1 MPKKSYALRN
11 RRGYMD
17 STFDEGLRIVLQW
30 MELRRQRWERQVL
43 TWRKE
48 LYMLTRLLKA
58 RVRDYEPDYT
68 GTYLPAGIIRRYLPT
83 GTYIGHGPLSSAKKE
98 LDVMLFSI
106 QNANIGFGRA
116 GAFAPGY

>member
-1 MPKKSYALRN
+1 MAKKSYALRN

-17 STFDEGLRIVLQW
+17 STFDDGLRIVLQW

-48 LYMLTRLLKA
+48 LYMLTRLNNA
-58 RVRDYEPDYT
+58 RRRDFYPDWT
-68 GTYLPAGIIRRYLPT
+68 GTYLPANAAGP
-83 GTYIGHGPLSSAKKE
+83 YIGPFYPPKRE
-98 LDVMLFSI
+98 LDVQVFSI
-106 QNANIGFGRA
+106 QNANIFDQRS